1 MKIKMETYF
10 RSIKLP
16 MTVEETDITDFKLES
31 SIFTPAFVKETVIK
45 AFAQSKQVKDDAIRK
60 IQTRLAA

>member
-45 AFAQSKQVKDDAIRK
+45 AFA
-60 IQTRLAA
+60 